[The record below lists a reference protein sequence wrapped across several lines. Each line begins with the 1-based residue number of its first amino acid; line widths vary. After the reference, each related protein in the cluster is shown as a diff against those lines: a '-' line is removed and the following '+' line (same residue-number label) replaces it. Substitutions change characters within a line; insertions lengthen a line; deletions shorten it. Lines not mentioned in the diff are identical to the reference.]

1 MAPEVI
7 MNTGHGRAAD
17 WYTLGILM
25 YELATGKPPFMHNDT
40 FELLRMVLKET
51 IPYPSGF
58 HSDLKSL
65 IRHLTQH
72 DLSRRFG
79 NLINGVDDIRNHR
92 FFKKIDWGELL
103 RMGSKPP
110 YVPKDKKEL
119 AGLRKERGLK
129 LALIPESMDNEL
141 APEVRPA
148 ADLFKT
154 WF

>member
-17 WYTLGILM
+17 WYTMGILM

-51 IPYPSGF
+51 ISFPNGF

-79 NLINGVDDIRNHR
+79 NLINGVNDIRKHR
-92 FFKKIDWGELL
+92 FFKKIDWDL
-103 RMGSKPP
+103 
-110 YVPKDKKEL
+110 V
-119 AGLRKERGLK
+119 LK
-129 LALIPESMDNEL
+129 M
-141 APEVRPA
+141 
-148 ADLFKT
+148 
-154 WF
+154 